1 MTSRRVKGY
10 ALARFGRDLE
20 RSSTGG
26 EPIILFRQGASPTT
40 SSPGDRQ
47 LRDVLASNATIAI
60 SACVGF
66 LTFSGTSYYE
76 ALFASF
82 ALKPGFL
89 AIGQFDIAA
98 RGVWATLW
106 ACWRLIAENY
116 AAFLVSIGLAIIIAV
131 PIAVLSRRYK
141 VVTQLI
147 THVRPW
153 HSSASRYNA
162 LALRWSI
169 VLLAVMVGLIA
180 GSKGGEYDA
189 GRIQAARVRVLNCYV
204 TKGGAYR
211 GIVLA
216 QDQSK
221 TILVEP
227 QQTRLIK
234 NDDLLYVAECERLR
248 TLQRYRSRRSQMKDD
263 R

>member
-1 MTSRRVKGY
+1 M
-10 ALARFGRDLE
+10 
-20 RSSTGG
+20 TGG
-26 EPIILFRQGASPTT
+26 EPIILSRQGASPTT
-40 SSPGDRQ
+40 SSTGDRRV
-47 LRDVLASNATIAI
+47 RDLLASNATIAI

-76 ALFASF
+76 ALFSSF

-89 AIGQFDIAA
+89 AIGQFDIAT

-106 ACWRLIAENY
+106 AYGRLIAENY
-116 AAFLVSIGLAIIIAV
+116 AAFLVSIGSAIIIVVA
-131 PIAVLSRRYK
+131 IAVLSRRYK
-141 VVTQLI
+141 VITQLI

-153 HSSASRYNA
+153 HLSVSRYNA
-162 LALRWSI
+162 LVLRWSI

-180 GSKGGEYDA
+180 GSKGGDYDA
-189 GRIQAARVRVLNCYV
+189 SHIQAVRVRALNCYV
-204 TKGGAYR
+204 TKGGVYR

-227 QQTRLIK
+227 QQTRIIK
-234 NDDLLYVAECERLR
+234 NDDLLYVVACDRLR
-248 TLQRYRSRRSQMKDD
+248 NLQRYRSRRSQMKDD